1 MVTLFHIKMIYK
13 HFLIKTEM
21 NHFQTQL
28 NLFKGMFWLA
38 RGIIVLEGK
47 EYILNCFPK
56 EA

>member
-1 MVTLFHIKMIYK
+1 MIYK

-28 NLFKGMFWLA
+28 NLLKGMFWLA
-38 RGIIVLEGK
+38 RGIIVLERK

-56 EA
+56 GA